1 MREGLER
8 KPWFSIDACWRPK
21 RINCLSRTLVTLKDE
36 MHIKCPSSSTLQKTT
51 IWRLPKEREIGTTVR
66 LKRVL
71 VTFPFP
77 SHPSSRFEL
86 TRRRS

>member
-1 MREGLER
+1 MLEA
-8 KPWFSIDACWRPK
+8 KKNQLLVKNFGDIK
-21 RINCLSRTLVTLKDE
+21 RQE
-36 MHIKCPSSSTLQKTT
+36 MHIKCPSSSRLQKTT
-51 IWRLPKEREIGTTVR
+51 IWRLPKEREIGTTLR

-71 VTFPFP
+71 VTIPFL